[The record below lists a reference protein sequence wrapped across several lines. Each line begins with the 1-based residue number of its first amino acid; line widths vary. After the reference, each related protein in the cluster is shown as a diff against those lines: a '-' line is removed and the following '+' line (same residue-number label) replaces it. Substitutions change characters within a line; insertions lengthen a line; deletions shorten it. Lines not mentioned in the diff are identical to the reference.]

1 MKKLKVAMI
10 GGGGEGAFFG
20 KVHLRAIC
28 IDGTREV
35 VAGALRSSAQGS
47 MDAAAQWG
55 IQGYPDYQTMID
67 AWKNGDL
74 QLDYA
79 VIATPNH
86 AHFAPALACIQAGLP
101 VLCEKP
107 ITLTVDEAET
117 LAEAVK
123 KSNVP
128 FVLAHTYT
136 GHPMMMLAKEMIR
149 RGDIGDIRKV
159 EAWYNQG
166 WLATDLEADGQ
177 QQAAWRTDPAKTGL
191 SNCGGDIGTHAF
203 IAATWVTGLG
213 LKRVSAR
220 LNAFVE
226 GRSLDDDFN
235 VIGELEN
242 GGTAIITAT
251 QIAIGYRNDNG
262 FRVYGSKGSLEWHQ
276 EQSEKLLVKRGEHDE
291 TYFIGANFTFF
302 PESVASYLRVPAG
315 HHEDFFEALG
325 NLHCTMERHIRIKR
339 GETSPTPFEHPGAKE
354 GLAGMQFV
362 KAAVESSAQDGAWVS
377 L

>member
-1 MKKLKVAMI
+1 MQKLKVAMI

-20 KVHLRAIC
+20 KVHLRAVC

-55 IQGYPDYQTMID
+55 IQGYPDYQSMID
-67 AWKNGDL
+67 AWENGDL

-123 KSNVP
+123 ASQVP

-149 RGDIGDIRKV
+149 RGDIGEIRKV

-177 QQAAWRTDPAKTGL
+177 QQAAWRTDPSKTG
-191 SNCGGDIGTHAF
+191 
-203 IAATWVTGLG
+203 
-213 LKRVSAR
+213 R
-220 LNAFVE
+220 
-226 GRSLDDDFN
+226 
-235 VIGELEN
+235 
-242 GGTAIITAT
+242 
-251 QIAIGYRNDNG
+251 
-262 FRVYGSKGSLEWHQ
+262 GSQ
-276 EQSEKLLVKRGEHDE
+276 V
-291 TYFIGANFTFF
+291 
-302 PESVASYLRVPAG
+302 
-315 HHEDFFEALG
+315 
-325 NLHCTMERHIRIKR
+325 
-339 GETSPTPFEHPGAKE
+339 
-354 GLAGMQFV
+354 
-362 KAAVESSAQDGAWVS
+362 WVS
-377 L
+377 NVFPLA